1 MNADILNDLAARVEA
16 GNVILRL
23 RIKYQAR
30 AVDTGLSR
38 NERSRCTHYVQVL
51 DEVAAA
57 IAADL
62 AAPTQEANASR
73 ASLQSYATRFMVPCR
88 GGAFSLGFGPG
99 FWPRL

>member
-38 NERSRCTHYVQVL
+38 NERSRYTHYVQVL

-57 IAADL
+57 IVKVN
-62 AAPTQEANASR
+62 E
-73 ASLQSYATRFMVPCR
+73 
-88 GGAFSLGFGPG
+88 GG
-99 FWPRL
+99 

>member
-16 GNVILRL
+16 GNVILRM

-57 IAADL
+57 IAK
-62 AAPTQEANASR
+62 ENE
-73 ASLQSYATRFMVPCR
+73 
-88 GGAFSLGFGPG
+88 GG
-99 FWPRL
+99 